1 MHNFWEKKNVYRAYC
16 LFNHLTVKK
25 KSLQWKTE
33 FAPKCIYVKLY
44 FGFINGEHEIELF
57 WLVKWT
63 GEKVGQGK
71 KEKAKGQ
78 KEQKVTL
85 RLPVLKQREQLI
97 FFFEIISLLS

>member
-1 MHNFWEKKNVYRAYC
+1 MHNFWEKKINVDRAYC
-16 LFNHLTVKK
+16 LFNHLTVLENPYSEK
-25 KSLQWKTE
+25 Q

-63 GEKVGQGK
+63 GEKEGQGK

-78 KEQKVTL
+78 KKQKVRL

-97 FFFEIISLLS
+97 IFLEIISLLS